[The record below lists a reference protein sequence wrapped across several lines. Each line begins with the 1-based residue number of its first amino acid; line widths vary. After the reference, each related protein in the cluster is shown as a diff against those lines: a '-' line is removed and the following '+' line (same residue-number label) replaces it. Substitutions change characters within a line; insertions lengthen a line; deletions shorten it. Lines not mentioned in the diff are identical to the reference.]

1 MNRTLLSTVLFLIIC
16 ATTAYSQPDRYRAIT
31 IPTRDGK
38 TLAADLYASDMTV
51 AKPTILIQTP
61 YNKELYR
68 LAIQIPPQAGRSPF
82 PYDSAHYNYV
92 VLDWRGFFGSSSA
105 AAVGYDRGADG
116 YDAVE
121 WIAAQP
127 WCNGKV
133 GTWGPS
139 ALGAIQFMTAKH
151 HPPHLVCSVP
161 LVKDFKTKY
170 SDFYYGGAYRRE
182 HVTSLQ
188 RLGLTDTTLI
198 LAHPTNDALWQI
210 TENASDDPDSISVPM
225 FLISGWYDHFP
236 DDVIRAFSDLRTQ
249 SAPSVRARHRLM
261 MGPWMHE
268 GIGRAEQGVLSY
280 PNAVGTSDAAALAF
294 FDFHLR
300 NLPNG
305 FDATPNVQYYQMG
318 ANEWRITDDWYGL
331 CRTADSLSLYF
342 AAGGMLTF
350 VPSSTGTDTITFDP
364 RDPSPTI
371 GGARLAPFDQTALA
385 GPQDMSDAV
394 EPRQD
399 ILVYSS
405 PVLGDNLSILGG
417 VQVQLFVSSDRFDT
431 DFSVRLCD
439 VYPDGRSI
447 LITQGI
453 RRMRFRNGFRP
464 GDTAA
469 MVPGTVYPVTIE
481 LQNLAMTFVKGHRLR
496 IDITSSNYPQ
506 YDINPNTGGKL
517 YATDPVLTAKNV
529 VHHSGQY
536 RSSIIFPSISLP
548 SSVRM
553 REDMAGELL
562 VLERVLPNP
571 FTASATVEFALADR
585 GDVIVELF
593 DLLGNHL
600 RTAFNGLLESGR
612 HIVAL
617 DASGLASGAYLCRVS
632 TRGSQEQQIVQVV
645 R

>member
-1 MNRTLLSTVLFLIIC
+1 MNRTLLSTLFLVIC
-16 ATTAYSQPDRYRAIT
+16 ASAALSQSDRYRAIT

-38 TLAADLYASDMTV
+38 TLAADLYASDTTV
-51 AKPTILIQTP
+51 TKPTILIQTP
-61 YNKELYR
+61 YDKNRYR
-68 LAIQIPPQAGRSPF
+68 LAIQIPPQAGAAPF

-92 VLDWRGFFGSSSA
+92 VLDWRGFFGSSA
-105 AAVGYDRGADG
+105 AADPRYDRGVDG

-121 WIAAQP
+121 WIAGQP

-170 SDFYYGGAYRRE
+170 SDFYYGGDYRRE

-188 RLGLTDTTLI
+188 QLGLTDTTLI
-198 LAHPTNDALWQI
+198 LAHPTNDALWQVA
-210 TENASDDPDSISVPM
+210 ENGSDDPDSIAVPM

-236 DDVIRAFSDLRTQ
+236 DDVIRAFSDLRAR
-249 SAPSVRARHRLM
+249 SAPSVRTQHRLM

-268 GIGRAEQGVLSY
+268 GVGKAEQGVLSY
-280 PNAVGTSDAAALAF
+280 PNAAGVSDAAALAF

-300 NLPNG
+300 NISNG

-318 ANEWRITDDWYGL
+318 ANEWRSTDDWYGL

-342 AAGGMLTF
+342 TAGGMLAF
-350 VPSSTGTDTITFDP
+350 APSTTGIDTITFDP

-385 GPQDMSDAV
+385 GPQDQSDIV
-394 EPRQD
+394 ESRQD
-399 ILVYSS
+399 VLVYSS
-405 PVLGDNLSILGG
+405 PVLGGNLSILGG

-439 VYPDGRSI
+439 VYPDGRSV

-464 GDTAA
+464 ADTAA
-469 MVPGTVYPVTIE
+469 MVPGTIYPVTIE

-506 YDINPNTGGKL
+506 YDINPNSGGKL
-517 YATDPVLTAKNV
+517 YAAGPELTAKNV
-529 VHHSGQY
+529 VHHSSQY
-536 RSSIIFPSISLP
+536 RSRIIFPSISLP
-548 SSVRM
+548 SSVQIQR
-553 REDMAGELL
+553 DMAGEAL
-562 VLERVLPNP
+562 VIERVLPNP
-571 FTASATVEFALADR
+571 FTTSATVEFATASR
-585 GDVIVELF
+585 GDVLVDLF
-593 DLLGNHL
+593 DMLGN
-600 RTAFNGLLESGR
+600 RQCVAFDGMLESGR
-612 HIVAL
+612 HTIPL
-617 DASGLASGAYLCRVS
+617 DASGLASGTYLCRIS
-632 TRGSQEQQIVQVV
+632 TAGNQQQQIVQVL

>member
-1 MNRTLLSTVLFLIIC
+1 MNRTLLSVLFLVTC
-16 ATTAYSQPDRYRAIT
+16 ATAALSQPDRHRAIT

-38 TLAADLYASDMTV
+38 TLAADLYASDTTV

-61 YNKELYR
+61 YNKNLYR
-68 LAIQIPPQAGRSPF
+68 LAILIPPQAGGSPF

-92 VLDWRGFFGSSSA
+92 VLDWRGFFGSSG
-105 AAVGYDRGADG
+105 AAVIGYDRGLDG

-121 WIAAQP
+121 WIAVQA

-170 SDFYYGGAYRRE
+170 SDFYYGGDYRRE

-188 RLGLTDTTLI
+188 QLGLTDTTLI

-210 TENASDDPDSISVPM
+210 TENSSNDPDSIAVPM

-236 DDVIRAFSDLRTQ
+236 DDVIRAFNDLRAK
-249 SAPSVRARHRLM
+249 SAPSVRTQHRLM

-268 GIGRAEQGVLSY
+268 GVGKAEQGVLSY
-280 PNAVGTSDAAALAF
+280 TNAVGTSDAAALAF
-294 FDFHLR
+294 YDFYLR
-300 NLPNG
+300 NISNG
-305 FDATPNVQYYQMG
+305 FDATPNVQYYEMG
-318 ANEWRITDDWYGL
+318 ANEWRTTDDWYGL
-331 CRTADSLSLYF
+331 CSTADSLSLYF
-342 AAGGMLTF
+342 TAGGMLTF

-385 GPQDMSDAV
+385 GPQDMSAAV

-399 ILVYSS
+399 IPVFSS
-405 PVLGDNLSILGG
+405 PVLGNNLSILGG

-431 DFSVRLCD
+431 DFSARLCD

-464 GDTAA
+464 ADTAA
-469 MVPGTVYPVTIE
+469 MVPETIYPVTIE

-517 YATDPVLTAKNV
+517 YAAGPVLTAKNV
-529 VHHSGQY
+529 VYHSAEY
-536 RSSIIFPSISLP
+536 RSRIIFPSISLP
-548 SSVRM
+548 SSVEM
-553 REDMAGELL
+553 HEDMAGESL
-562 VLERVLPNP
+562 VFERVLPNP
-571 FTASATVEFALADR
+571 FMASATVEFALTDR
-585 GDVIVELF
+585 GDVAVELF
-593 DLLGNHL
+593 DLLGN
-600 RTAFNGLLESGR
+600 RQGVAFDGLLEAGR
-612 HIVAL
+612 HAVQL
-617 DASGLASGAYLCRVS
+617 NASGLASGTYICRVS
-632 TRGSQEQQIVQVV
+632 TASRQRQQVVQVV